1 MNCSVIS
8 FAVGF
13 IVACIMLMCIQKVK
27 NAIEMDKNRDLERK
41 LYEFYF
47 LLTKWMMARQK
58 NKTVGDYL
66 KNNSINTVAIYGMKE
81 LGEILL
87 RELETSGV
95 KVEYLIDRSADS
107 IFADVR
113 IVRPDEDLEEV
124 DAVIVTAIHY
134 YNEVKNDLSKK
145 LSCPILSLE
154 DLVSII

>member
-1 MNCSVIS
+1 MNSSVIL

-27 NAIEMDKNRDLERK
+27 NVIETDKNRDQERK

-58 NKTVGDYL
+58 NRTVGDYL

-87 RELETSGV
+87 HELETSGV
-95 KVEYLIDRSADS
+95 KVEYLIDKSADS
-107 IFADVR
+107 IFADIK
-113 IVRPDEDLEEV
+113 IVKPNDNLEEV

-134 YNEVKNDLSKK
+134 YNDIKNDLSKK
-145 LSCPILSLE
+145 LACPILSLE
-154 DLVSII
+154 DIVNII